1 DKLNNVQFTDAIE
14 IHSLELN
21 KLPKEEESDDSL
33 LDWLW
38 LMKAERMEEYEMLAA
53 KNPSIK
59 QTVDILKRLSRDRK
73 ARLIYDARE
82 KAMMDERARMRGEY
96 NKGKTE
102 GKEEGMEE
110 GMQKGIE
117 EGMQRGM
124 EEGMERGKIEV
135 ARNLLAEGM
144 SPEVIA
150 RSVKL
155 PIEKIREL
163 MN

>member
-1 DKLNNVQFTDAIE
+1 MLGFNIE

-21 KLPKEEESDDSL
+21 KLPGGEESDDSL

-59 QTVDILKRLSRDRK
+59 QTVDILKRLSSDRK
-73 ARLIYDARE
+73 TRLIYDARE
-82 KAMMDERARMRGEY
+82 KARMDERARMRGEY

-102 GKEEGMEE
+102 GKEEG
-110 GMQKGIE
+110 IE
-117 EGMQRGM
+117 EGI
-124 EEGMERGKIEV
+124 ERGKLEV
-135 ARNLLAEGM
+135 ALNLLAEGM
-144 SPEVIA
+144 SPEAIA
-150 RSVKL
+150 RSVRL